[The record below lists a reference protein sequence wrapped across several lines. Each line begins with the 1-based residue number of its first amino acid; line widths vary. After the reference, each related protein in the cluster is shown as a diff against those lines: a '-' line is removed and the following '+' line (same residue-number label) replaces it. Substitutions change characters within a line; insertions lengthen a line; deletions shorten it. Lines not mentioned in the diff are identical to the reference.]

1 MEYWLPILK
10 IDMLINFSKKE
21 VLTLWEAM
29 GLLRLDYM
37 DEKTIVTQEPVPT
50 LTEEERIFFE
60 DITALQKKL
69 GTLANLC
76 NCHEK

>member
-1 MEYWLPILK
+1 
-10 IDMLINFSKKE
+10 MLINLSKKE

-37 DEKTIVTQEPVPT
+37 DEKTIVTQEPEPN

-69 GTLANLC
+69 GTFANLC
-76 NCHEK
+76 DCHEK